1 MVRQN
6 EINDGVYALLRGRP
20 RLFCADCELDHIC
33 PRRDRPLCSSPDGV
47 SQFQCPGLAR
57 SLAVYCADGLVF
69 SVPVSSETP
78 PASAPDTRRLVICLQ
93 QSLLAECATI
103 SSEEIHHERRP
114 LLTSDIIGLTKI
126 RAVFAPRLHDRVRR
140 HHRRQRVCE
149 SSSIRC
155 KAVEQACAANP
166 LQVRLR
172 TARCFV

>member
-1 MVRQN
+1 
-6 EINDGVYALLRGRP
+6 
-20 RLFCADCELDHIC
+20 
-33 PRRDRPLCSSPDGV
+33 LCSSPDGV

-155 KAVEQACAANP
+155 KAVE
-166 LQVRLR
+166 
-172 TARCFV
+172 